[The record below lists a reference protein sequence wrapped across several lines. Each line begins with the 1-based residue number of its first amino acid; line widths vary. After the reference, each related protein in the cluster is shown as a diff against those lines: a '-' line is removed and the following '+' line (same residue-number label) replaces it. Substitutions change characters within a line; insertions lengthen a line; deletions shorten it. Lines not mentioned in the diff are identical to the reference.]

1 MDDESYISEGAGVAL
16 LQEGGGG
23 GGGPATNIRL
33 YLRAAKLPKSML
45 THQQPDVVAR
55 VSLLAPTARG
65 GSGDGGG
72 GGSPPPSP
80 PRMAGAAHR
89 RYGSSRG
96 LPSPM
101 MPPPPPSPNDD
112 DGVSVGSVRSGGVG
126 GGGEVGDL
134 VDETEVRRCG
144 TSACPADDENDVLP
158 PMMSDGKIIR
168 YTHAASS
175 VYIHVTALGRSQVL
189 ESEMD
194 DHLRLAIRVRYAAPL
209 LRGRVR
215 RERRRRR
222 RRERR
227 RRGERD
233 PRPGGDEIDRQGG
246 IRRQGRFGYSE

>member
-16 LQEGGGG
+16 LQEGGGC

-112 DGVSVGSVRSGGVG
+112 DGVSVGSVRSGEG
-126 GGGEVGDL
+126 GGDL

-144 TSACPADDENDVLP
+144 TSTCPADDENDVLP

-222 RRERR
+222 RRQRR

-246 IRRQGRFGYSE
+246 IRRQGHFGYSE